1 MLNWIL
7 VNIANLRLV
16 RDVAHYKSIS
26 KAANVNGLSQSA
38 ASQALQEMERE
49 LGAEFFDRTR
59 RPLVITEP
67 GKRVLEY
74 CREVLRRYEDLQADL
89 ATMKQEASGTVRL
102 AAIYSV
108 GLTEMSQL
116 EKQFAENFPD
126 AELQIS
132 YLRPERVWQAVAE
145 DQADLGLMS
154 YADSSREVVALPWR
168 EEEMVV
174 AVAPEHPL
182 ASHDKISVS
191 ALDGSTFI
199 GFDDDLPINSHIER
213 YLRDHKVKVEMTL
226 RFDNL
231 QMIKEAVAHYAGV
244 SIMPK
249 RVMEEELAQHR
260 IVALTLDPPEL
271 YRPVHIV
278 HRRRKA
284 FTNAMTGMLQ
294 ILRATS
300 TNGTQ

>member
-1 MLNWIL
+1 M
-7 VNIANLRLV
+7 NIANLRLV
-16 RDVAHYKSIS
+16 RDVAHYKNIS
-26 KAANVNGLSQSA
+26 KAANLNGLSQSA

-74 CREVLRRYEDLQADL
+74 CREILRRHEDLQADL
-89 ATMKQEASGTVRL
+89 ARMKQEAGGTVRL

-108 GLTEMSQL
+108 GLTEMSRL
-116 EKQFAENFPD
+116 EKQFAENFPE

-154 YADSSREVVALPWR
+154 YAESSREVVALPWR

-182 ASHDKISVS
+182 ASQKTISVS
-191 ALDGSTFI
+191 ALDGCTFI

-231 QMIKEAVAHYAGV
+231 QMIKEAVAHYAGI

-271 YRPVHIV
+271 YRPVNIV

-284 FTNAMTGMLQ
+284 FTHATAGMLQ
-294 ILRATS
+294 LLSTAS
-300 TNGTQ
+300 TNRTT